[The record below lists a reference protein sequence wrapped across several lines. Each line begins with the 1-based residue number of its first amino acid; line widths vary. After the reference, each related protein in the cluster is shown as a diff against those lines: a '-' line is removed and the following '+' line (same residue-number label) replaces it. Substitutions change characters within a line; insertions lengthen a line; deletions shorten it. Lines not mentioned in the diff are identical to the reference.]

1 MTSASTV
8 RLSAGSPVAGRIVSP
23 RTKLAVNAGAVP
35 QHGNRLGSSRSGH
48 VWRCG

>member
-1 MTSASTV
+1 MTSASAV
-8 RLSAGSPVAGRIVSP
+8 RLSEGSPVTDRIVSP